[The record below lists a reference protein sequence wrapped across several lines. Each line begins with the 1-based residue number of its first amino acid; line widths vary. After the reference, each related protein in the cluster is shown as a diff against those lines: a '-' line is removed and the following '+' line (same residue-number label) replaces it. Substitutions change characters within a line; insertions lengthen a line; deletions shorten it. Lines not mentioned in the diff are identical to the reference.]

1 MIPDQDYYAD
11 KDGKLTNDP
20 EKFAVQ
26 VATKGVSLD
35 ERIAKRFGLN
45 DLVSTDEPGAPRR
58 IKIGSD
64 AKPEAKESPEETSTE
79 TSEAEPEAEEPKAAA
94 AKPAVKK
101 EADKGAKKK

>member
-11 KDGKLTNDP
+11 KDGKLTEDP

-26 VATKGVSLD
+26 VASKGVFLD

-58 IKIGSD
+58 IKTVI
-64 AKPEAKESPEETSTE
+64 AKPEPEETSTE

-94 AKPAVKK
+94 AKPVAKK